1 METCPKC
8 GFSLPENAADC
19 PRCGIILEKFRPP
32 GQGAPTAAEP
42 PLPPPA
48 APESTG
54 VYAGPSSSPAG
65 ASGSVYGPVA
75 TAITEPTLRSLNS
88 LRPWVSFQAGYLLV
102 VAVLMLVAAVAV
114 MVLDT
119 GQRRLGIAALVYL
132 VDAGILLALAFPL
145 KRSGKAL
152 EGMSEAN
159 APLAIEEFVDAQAS
173 FWRRAG
179 WLTLITLA
187 IVILAMLTVLGLG
200 IRIS

>member
-19 PRCGIILEKFRPP
+19 PRCGIVLQKFRPP

-48 APESTG
+48 AAESTG
-54 VYAGPSSSPAG
+54 VYAGPRSHPAG
-65 ASGSVYGPVA
+65 ESASVYGPVA
-75 TAITEPTLRSLNS
+75 TAITEPTLRALDS
-88 LRPWVSFQAGYLLV
+88 LRPWVNFLGGYLLV
-102 VAVLMLVAAVAV
+102 VAVLMLVGAVAV

-119 GQRRLGIAALVYL
+119 GQRELGIAALVYL

-152 EGMSEAN
+152 EGISGAN
-159 APLAIEEFVDAQAS
+159 APVAVEEFVDAQAS

-179 WLTLITLA
+179 WLTLISLA
-187 IVILAMLTVLGLG
+187 FVILALVVVFGLG
-200 IRIS
+200 IAGS